1 MMKWAFVLCTL
12 VAFSECVRVPMI
24 KHKTARQVLQ
34 EKGLWGEYRK
44 KFPHQPMVKFQQ
56 QQDGVQTMTNDAD
69 LSYYGVIS
77 LGTPPQ
83 SFSVIFDTG
92 SSNLWVPSVRCSSA
106 ACNNHRQFNP
116 DSSSTFKGTQQSLR
130 IRYGTGSMAGILG
143 YDTLEVGGITVSN
156 QIFGLSESEA
166 PFMEHMEPDGILGLA
181 FPSIASAGATPVFDN
196 IMRQGLVSQDLFSVY
211 LSGDGESGSVVLFG
225 EIDPQF
231 YTGSFTWVP
240 LTSET
245 YWQIKLDSVTIDG
258 YVVACAD
265 GCQAI
270 VDTGTSLV
278 VGPSSDMSRLI
289 DWIGA
294 TTDQHGDALVSCEN
308 VNNMPDVTFN
318 INGQAFTLPAS
329 AYVSEVGGGCM
340 AGFGNGGT
348 QQLWILGDVFIR
360 QFYTIFDRHNNMVA
374 FASSA

>member
-1 MMKWAFVLCTL
+1 MMQWALALCAL
-12 VAFSECVRVPMI
+12 VAFSECIRVPMI
-24 KHKTARQVLQ
+24 KHKTARQKLQ
-34 EKGLWGEYRK
+34 EKGLWEEYRK
-44 KFPHQPMVKFQQ
+44 KFPYQPMVKFQQ
-56 QQDGVQTMTNDAD
+56 QQDGVQSMTNDAD

-83 SFSVIFDTG
+83 SFSVVFDTG
-92 SSNLWVPSVRCSSA
+92 SSNLWVPSVYCNSA

-116 DSSSTFKGTQQSLR
+116 DISSTYQGTQQSLR
-130 IRYGTGSMAGILG
+130 IRYGTGSMTGILG

-166 PFMEHMEPDGILGLA
+166 QFMEHMEPDGILGLA

-196 IMRQGLVSQDLFSVY
+196 MMRQGLVSQDLFSVY
-211 LSGDGESGSVVLFG
+211 LSGDSESGSVVLFG
-225 EIDPQF
+225 EIDSQF

-245 YWQIKLDSVTIDG
+245 YWQIELDSITING
-258 YVVACAD
+258 NVACAD

-270 VDTGTSLV
+270 VDTGTSLI
-278 VGPSSDMSRLI
+278 VGPSSDISNMNA
-289 DWIGA
+289 WVGA
-294 TTDQHGDALVSCEN
+294 TTDQYGDALVSCEN
-308 VNNMPDVTFN
+308 IENMPEVTFN
-318 INGQAFTLPAS
+318 INGHAFTLPAS
-329 AYVSEVGGGCM
+329 AYVFQRNSGCT

-374 FASSA
+374 FASVA